1 MSENTA
7 SNETSALGE
16 MSRLSDQGGVLADV
30 RRALGRS
37 AATRP
42 TPPEPFVESAAEE
55 SPGEIVERFE
65 TEASAVGALV
75 HHASSVEEAA
85 MLVARICAEAGV
97 KEVAFSDSPLLNEMN
112 LRAQIAARS
121 MNACRA
127 TDFVGRRDELIARL
141 ESCGAGV
148 SAVEYAIA
156 ETGTVVVSS
165 DEEGGLLVSLLPAVH
180 IALLRSGQIVGSLTE
195 AVTKLKQDYMA
206 RDAACRSVTFITGPS
221 RTGDVELVLSIG
233 VHGPKQLHLIIV
245 DE

>member
-1 MSENTA
+1 MSA
-7 SNETSALGE
+7 SSETSELSE
-16 MSRLSDQGGVLADV
+16 MLRRSEQGRVLADV

-37 AATRP
+37 APTRP
-42 TPPEPFVESAAEE
+42 APLEPFVESVVEE
-55 SPGEIVERFE
+55 SPEETVGRFE

-75 HHASSVEEAA
+75 HRAPSVGEAA
-85 MLVARICAEAGV
+85 ALAARICAEAGV
-97 KEVAFSDSPLLNEMN
+97 KEVALSDSPLLDEMN
-112 LRAQIAARS
+112 LRAQVAAHS

-127 TDFVGRRDELIARL
+127 TDFAGKRDELIARL

-165 DEEGGLLVSLLPAVH
+165 DREGGLLVSLLPAVH
-180 IALLRSGQIVGSLTE
+180 IALLRSGQIVASLAE
-195 AVTKLKQDYMA
+195 AVIKLKRDYMG